1 VDMVDMEVN
10 YKLEISM
17 SNLLNDELF
26 YQVTVED
33 MEDGV
38 DTVDTEVGEVIV
50 VMVVS
55 SNE

>member
-1 VDMVDMEVN
+1 MVDMEVN

-38 DTVDTEVGEVIV
+38 DTVDTEVGEVTV